1 MNMVDFY
8 KHLEEARQVFGAVS
22 AEVENLRR
30 AAGICV
36 ESLAGGGTVFACGNG
51 GSSAQALHLVE
62 ELSGRYKNNR
72 APLRA
77 VALGAD
83 APALTCIANDFGYDE
98 VFSRPLLALG
108 RASDVLVAFSTSGN
122 SPSIVRALEIAR
134 GKRMGTVLL
143 TGQSGGRCAALAE
156 CVVRVPSANNARV
169 QEVHTFFL
177 HGILEAVE
185 EAVASGKI
193 SAA

>member
-1 MNMVDFY
+1 M
-8 KHLEEARQVFGAVS
+8 
-22 AEVENLRR
+22 
-30 AAGICV
+30 CV

-122 SPSIVRALEIAR
+122 SPSIVRALESAR